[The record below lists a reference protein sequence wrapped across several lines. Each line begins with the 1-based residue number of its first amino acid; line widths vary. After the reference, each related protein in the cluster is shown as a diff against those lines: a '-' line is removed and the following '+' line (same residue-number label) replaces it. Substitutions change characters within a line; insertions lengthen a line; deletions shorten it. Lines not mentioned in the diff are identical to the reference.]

1 MEEFTKHYNDQL
13 ISTMQKCIE
22 TMEEQIELFEL
33 IKKLRSDKE
42 MLQVLNKKLS
52 ERFIENKTE

>member
-1 MEEFTKHYNDQL
+1 
-13 ISTMQKCIE
+13 MQKCIE